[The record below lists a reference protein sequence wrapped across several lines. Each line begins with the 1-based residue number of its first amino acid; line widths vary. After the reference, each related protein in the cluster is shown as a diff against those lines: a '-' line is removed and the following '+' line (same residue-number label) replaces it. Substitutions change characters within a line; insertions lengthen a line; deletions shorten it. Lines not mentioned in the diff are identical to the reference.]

1 MITAI
6 HRNGQTFTTD
16 LSKGIDISI
25 AVGDA
30 RCYYA
35 PPVNAVPVEIG
46 SFIGSVKM
54 GGSVNYY
61 QLTSCPHGQ
70 GTHTECVGHI
80 TEQNQS
86 INKVNKEFHFV
97 GMLVSASLTEKENGD
112 LVVMKEDIEAAFLK
126 KTIDV
131 DACIIRTVPN
141 ALSKIGKDYSGANP
155 PYLDVGVIQFLKN
168 HGIRHLMVDLPS
180 VDREVDEGAL
190 ICHRTFWDSEVNQ
203 NSKNTITELIY
214 VPEEITDGLYLVNLQ
229 VSPLEMDAAPS
240 RPMLY
245 PLNKA

>member
-1 MITAI
+1 MIAAI

-16 LSKGIDISI
+16 LSKGTDISI
-25 AVGDA
+25 AIGDA

-86 INKVNKEFHFV
+86 INKVNKDFHFV
-97 GMLVSASLTEKENGD
+97 GMLVSASLTEKTNGD
-112 LVVMKEDIEAAFLK
+112 LVVMKDDIKSSFLK

-131 DACIIRTVPN
+131 DACIIRTIPN
-141 ALSKIGKDYSGANP
+141 ALTKIGKDYSGANP
-155 PYLDVGVIQFLKN
+155 PYLDVGVIQFLKEQ
-168 HGIRHLMVDLPS
+168 GIRHLLVDLPS

-203 NSKNTITELIY
+203 NSKNTITELVF
-214 VPEEITDGLYLVNLQ
+214 VPERLSDGLYLVNLQ

-240 RPMLY
+240 RPLLY
-245 PLNKA
+245 PLSKV